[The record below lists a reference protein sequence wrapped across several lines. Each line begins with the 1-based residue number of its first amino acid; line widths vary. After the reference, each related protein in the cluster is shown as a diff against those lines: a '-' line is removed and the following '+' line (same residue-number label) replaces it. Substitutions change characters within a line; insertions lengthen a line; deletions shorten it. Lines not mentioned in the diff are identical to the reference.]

1 MKNEMAGKIGKLLDE
16 GIADLI
22 SQPYSSL
29 PIPKLSVNIKQL
41 KHRFTEDYLPA
52 KKKL

>member
-1 MKNEMAGKIGKLLDE
+1 MAEKIGKLLEE

-22 SQPYSSL
+22 SQPYSPL
-29 PIPKLSVNIKQL
+29 PIPKLSVSFKQL
-41 KHRFTEDYLPA
+41 KHRLTEDYLPA